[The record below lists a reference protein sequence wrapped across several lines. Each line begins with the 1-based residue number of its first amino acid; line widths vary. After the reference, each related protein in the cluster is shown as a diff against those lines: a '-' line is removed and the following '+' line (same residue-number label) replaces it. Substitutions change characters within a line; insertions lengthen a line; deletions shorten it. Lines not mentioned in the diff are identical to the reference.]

1 MFMYFGVFKAYKNV
15 LQEWLQI
22 NSGFS
27 MLLQRYT
34 NELSAIF
41 SIFQLVAN
49 PEQFD
54 VMVMPNLYGNIV
66 SNIATSL
73 VGGPGMVPGENI
85 GDNYA
90 LFESVRIVLLFFCQ
104 GGRGGGSSSLRVI
117 TCAFCTL

>member
-1 MFMYFGVFKAYKNV
+1 MVNACTV
-15 LQEWLQI
+15 V
-22 NSGFS
+22 
-27 MLLQRYT
+27 T
-34 NELSAIF
+34 CIF
-41 SIFQLVAN
+41 SNLQLVAN

-90 LFESVRIVLLFFCQ
+90 LFESVWFVFFFFIYNPCIHIPGNDTSCLVQ
-104 GGRGGGSSSLRVI
+104 SLGCI
-117 TCAFCTL
+117 

>member
-104 GGRGGGSSSLRVI
+104 GGSSSPRVI
-117 TCAFCTL
+117 TCAFSI

>member
-1 MFMYFGVFKAYKNV
+1 MHVQSELYRANPCRLKLKTTKPQNPICLNV
-15 LQEWLQI
+15 LLI
-22 NSGFS
+22 
-27 MLLQRYT
+27 Y
-34 NELSAIF
+34 
-41 SIFQLVAN
+41 QLVAN

-90 LFESVRIVLLFFCQ
+90 LFESVRMVYFFTFL
-104 GGRGGGSSSLRVI
+104 SFLI
-117 TCAFCTL
+117 